1 MKFEIIRWLVCWAS
15 AGFTGAGAGIQVVL
29 CGGLKNFLSLM
40 LPYLLLLL
48 FLAFLVFV
56 LSECIDLIHLD
67 DKKLAGVNNI
77 TILSVKGKIIF
88 VLKFSFKLL
97 VLLLIIYFS
106 HIIIS
111 EFWYVIFLWYNENYS
126 NRILH
131 YFIFNLILL
140 IDFYLPKGWKSIKAK
155 FFPYLLKDILLLD
168 LWLVFCV
175 EYL

>member
-1 MKFEIIRWLVCWAS
+1 
-15 AGFTGAGAGIQVVL
+15 
-29 CGGLKNFLSLM
+29 M

-111 EFWYVIFLWYNENYS
+111 EF
-126 NRILH
+126 
-131 YFIFNLILL
+131 
-140 IDFYLPKGWKSIKAK
+140 
-155 FFPYLLKDILLLD
+155 
-168 LWLVFCV
+168 
-175 EYL
+175 